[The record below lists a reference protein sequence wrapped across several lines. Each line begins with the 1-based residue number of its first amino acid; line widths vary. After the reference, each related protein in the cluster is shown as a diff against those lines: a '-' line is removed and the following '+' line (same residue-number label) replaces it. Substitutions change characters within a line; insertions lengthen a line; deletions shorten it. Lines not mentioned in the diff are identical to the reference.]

1 MKKSFIILVILLLIL
16 SLLAACG
23 PAENS
28 GGETATD
35 DEPVPADSHQDAAQ
49 TFLTLMLEDDAEL
62 QQAILD
68 NVAAINMGMI
78 APTDEQRQA
87 MNDAAARL
95 DSLLRDRFGSLLT
108 ADQLDRRIR
117 DGSLM
122 QYQQLQAGTGA
133 VLRLSDCQ
141 FSEDGSHLEYTAQV
155 ECVADGVSQSVPI
168 QGEIDFDAA
177 GLIEYFNADS
187 LGQLSKVL
195 TAAGR

>member
-1 MKKSFIILVILLLIL
+1 MKKSVIVLVIIMLA
-16 SLLAACG
+16 LLAACS
-23 PAENS
+23 PAGS
-28 GGETATD
+28 GGQAGGGGTD
-35 DEPVPADSHQDAAQ
+35 ANSHQAAAR

-68 NVAAINMGMI
+68 NVAAINAGMI
-78 APTDEQRQA
+78 LPSEEQRQT
-87 MNDAAARL
+87 MNETAARL
-95 DSLLRDRFGSLLT
+95 DSLLRDRFGDLLT

-168 QGEIDFDAA
+168 QGEMDFDAA